1 MNFSPIVL
9 FAYNRPTHTQRTL
22 DALAANPEAKASEL
36 FIFCDGPKT
45 KITDDELENINQ
57 VIAVANSEKRFKKV
71 EVRVAQVNKGLADS
85 IIDGVTETVETYGT
99 VIVLEDDIETSS
111 GFLKYMNDAL
121 NTYRDNESVM
131 HISGYM
137 YPNAQKL
144 PETFFYNV
152 PLCWGWATWSR
163 AWKHF
168 NNDGVYLWNQL
179 KRQHLL
185 SSLDKFGSDYLS
197 SQLAD
202 NITGKLHTWF
212 IKWHASVLLQNGYT
226 LYPKQSLVQNFG
238 FDNTGEHNGV
248 HTEFN
253 HNNLIHAIDVNPAE
267 LVENKDA
274 ELLITNFYKSVKEK
288 PKSKSIK
295 RTIKY
300 KLRKLSFLVFP
311 ELKKVLKYNQNI
323 VMSKTYLGKHCKIY
337 PPSRLSNT
345 LIGNYTYVSENSVIN
360 NTIIGKFCSIG
371 ANFMAGRGLHPTN
384 GVSTHPMFYSTAK
397 QNGVSIS
404 TVNKIEEFNP
414 ITIGNDV
421 FIGMNVTVLDGVTI
435 GDGAI
440 IGAGA
445 VVSKDIPAYAIAVGN
460 PIEIKKYRFSDDII
474 QKLLNI
480 KWWNFNDH
488 DLAIVEK
495 NFFKIE
501 DFIKAIENKNRS

>member
-9 FAYNRPTHTQRTL
+9 FAYNRPKHTQRTL
-22 DALAANPEAKASEL
+22 DALAVNPEAKESEL
-36 FIFCDGPKT
+36 FIFCDGPKV
-45 KITDDELENINQ
+45 KNTDDELENIKQ
-57 VIAVANSEKRFKKV
+57 VLAIANSENRFKKV
-71 EVRVAQVNKGLADS
+71 EVRAARSNKGLANS
-85 IIDGVTETVETYGT
+85 IIEGVSEIVGTYGSI
-99 VIVLEDDIETSS
+99 IVLEDDIATSS

-121 NTYRDNESVM
+121 NIYRDNKSVM

-137 YPNAQKL
+137 YPNTQNL

-163 AWKHF
+163 SWQHF
-168 NNDGVYLWNQL
+168 NSDGVFLWNQL
-179 KRQHLL
+179 KKKHLL
-185 SSLDKFGSDYLS
+185 SNLDKFGSDYLS

-212 IKWHASVLLQNGYT
+212 VKWHASVLLQNGYT
-226 LYPKQSLVQNFG
+226 LFPKQSLVQNFG

-253 HNNLIHAIDVNPAE
+253 HKKLIQNIDVKPID
-267 LVENKDA
+267 LVENKNA
-274 ELLITNFYKSVKEK
+274 QLIIANFYKSIKKK
-288 PKSKSIK
+288 PSSKSIK
-295 RTIKY
+295 KTLKN
-300 KLRKLSFLVFP
+300 KLRKASFLVFP

-323 VMSKTYLGKHCKIY
+323 VQSKTYLGKHCKIY

-345 LIGNYTYVSENSVIN
+345 IIGSYSYVSENSVIN

-384 GVSTHPMFYSTAK
+384 GISTHPMFYSTAK

-404 TVNKIEEFNP
+404 LENKIEEFNP

-445 VVSKDIPAYAIAVGN
+445 VVSKDIPPYAIAVGN
-460 PIEIKKYRFSDDII
+460 PIEIKKYRFSEDII
-474 QKLLNI
+474 QKLLKI
-480 KWWNFNDH
+480 EWWNFNDH
-488 DLAIVEK
+488 DLALVEK
-495 NFFKIE
+495 NFFNIE
-501 DFIKAIENKNRS
+501 DFINEIENKNKS